1 MHFRTAHH
9 ARAFAALAASF
20 LLVGSP
26 LVRGEIA
33 GSGHEL
39 FTIRRPDAA
48 PVTSGDSTAPRVVR
62 SAEVTADPAAI
73 RDALRAGEREFRIPL
88 FDGRILRAVVKRVH
102 ALDADGAAVHAALE
116 GERLGKLT
124 FVVRGEVFLASMQL
138 PGLGSF
144 EVCPVG
150 DALVLR
156 QLDFGGHSESF
167 CASHSPAEL
176 LPGTERGGAACPFR
190 QSPLAGYSCDDGST
204 VDLMVVYTAAARD
217 AAGGTPQIEAA
228 IDLSVAIANDAL
240 LDSDVDVQIRVVR
253 KALIDYAETGN
264 YNIDLPRLTETSDG
278 YLDSVHAD
286 RDVYGADLVS
296 LWVSTLNAGGAA
308 FQLFA
313 LGTDDDGRY
322 GFSVIRQDY
331 ASTDLVAHELGHNFA
346 CQHDRPNA
354 PNAGFFNYSYG
365 YREPGGAW
373 RTTMAYPPS
382 DSIFAFSNPDLTYN
396 GPLGNP
402 GPTGVPGD
410 DPLTS
415 CNNALTIRNTAWTL
429 ANFRPSTL
437 AGQPARLYVR
447 QNAPP
452 GGDGASWATALND
465 AQDALCRTVRA
476 RGAVTEVWVA
486 AGTYR
491 PDVGTDDRL
500 MSFRL
505 AEGVTTYGGFAG
517 NETSLAQRDPVANPT
532 ILSGDIGVAADDA
545 DNSFHV
551 IDGCDLGVT
560 AVLDGFIIER
570 GNADGAWPHA
580 AGGGLRVI
588 CGGPTIRNC
597 VFRDNHAIDGG
608 ALLCDQ
614 GANPQLVGCS
624 FEGNAA
630 DSSGGAAHHYLSA
643 PSYSDCDFTGNSA
656 VYGGAV
662 RNYSSDAAMADCRFD
677 GNTADN
683 GGAAENV
690 FGGVNAWTGCT
701 FTGNTAGWAGA
712 VSNYQSAPTFAD
724 CDFTGN
730 ISVNGGGAMINGE
743 SSLAQL
749 TGCAFDG
756 NTANFGAA
764 VYNYNASDAELSGCD
779 FTANVS
785 AGDGGAIYNYAASP
799 RVELCAFT
807 QNDAEFGSGGA
818 MESVVGG
825 APRVTDSTFTG
836 NTAAYNGGSVVD
848 SETSSG
854 YLRCN
859 FVGNQADYGGAVL
872 AISGANPS
880 FVNCGFFGNVA
891 AWGGGAID
899 NNGSTATFVGCV
911 LSGNTATNSH
921 GGALSN
927 GNSGAALLVNCTIV
941 RNTAGWVGGG
951 VATDPPHPAL
961 RNCIVWQNQDSAG
974 SGEASQIHH
983 WTAAPYT
990 TLSYS
995 TVQGWSGTFGG
1006 IGNNGSNPLLTDPDG
1021 ADDVIGTLDDDPRP
1035 GAGSPCIDSGSNTD
1049 VPADALD
1056 ADGDGNTAE
1065 PLPLDHAGGAR
1076 FADDP
1081 AAADTGVGTPPIVDR
1096 GALER
1101 AALGCPEDIDGDG
1114 SVGLSD
1120 LSALLTNFG
1129 LSGAGLE
1136 GDIDGDVD
1144 VDLADLSALLTAFG
1158 GTCT

>member
-1 MHFRTAHH
+1 MQLKTA
-9 ARAFAALAASF
+9 RSGCALALAFVLIGLSH
-20 LLVGSP
+20 V
-26 LVRGEIA
+26 
-33 GSGHEL
+33 
-39 FTIRRPDAA
+39 AA
-48 PVTSGDSTAPRVVR
+48 PHALADVDLFAIRGAAATPAGLSDSSAARVVR
-62 SAEVTADPAAI
+62 SREVTADAAALRAAI
-73 RDALRAGEREFRIPL
+73 RAGQRHFRAPL
-88 FDGRILRAVVKRVH
+88 FDGDPLRAHVKRVRG
-102 ALDADGAAVHAALE
+102 LDNGGLAVSADVE
-116 GERLGKLT
+116 GERFGKLT
-124 FVVRGEVFLASMQL
+124 FVVRGDTFLASIQL
-138 PGLGSF
+138 PGRASF
-144 EVCPVG
+144 EVRPAG

-156 QLDFGGHSESF
+156 QLELTEHSEPF
-167 CASHSPAEL
+167 CASHAPAEL
-176 LPGTERGGAACPFR
+176 MPDVARGGPACPFR

-264 YNIDLPRLTETSDG
+264 YNIDLPRLTETNDG
-278 YLDSVHAD
+278 FLDSVHAD

-331 ASTDLVAHELGHNFA
+331 ASTDLVAHELGHNFG

-415 CNNALTIRNTAWTL
+415 CDNALTIRNTAWTL

-437 AGQPARLYVR
+437 AGQPARLYVHPD
-447 QNAPP
+447 APG

-465 AQDALCRTVRA
+465 AQDALCRAVRS

-486 AGTYR
+486 AGAYR
-491 PDVGTDDRL
+491 PDAGTDDRL
-500 MSFRL
+500 VSFRL
-505 AEGVTTYGGFAG
+505 ADGVTMYGGFAG
-517 NETSLAQRDPVANPT
+517 NETSLAQRDPIANPT
-532 ILSGDIGVAADDA
+532 ILSGDIGIVAGDA
-545 DNSFHV
+545 DNSYHV
-551 IDGCDLGVT
+551 LDGCDLGPT

-588 CGGPTIRNC
+588 CGGPMVRNC

-608 ALLCDQ
+608 ALVCEQD
-614 GANPQLVGCS
+614 ADPHFSGCS
-624 FEGNAA
+624 FENNAA
-630 DSSGGAAHHYLSA
+630 ESSGGAAHHYLSA
-643 PSYSDCDFTGNSA
+643 PSYTDCDFTGNSA

-662 RNYSSDAAMADCRFD
+662 RNYSSDATIAGCRFD
-677 GNTADN
+677 GNTADS

-690 FGGVNAWTGCT
+690 FGGGNAWTGCT
-701 FTGNTAGWAGA
+701 FTANSADWAGA

-724 CDFTGN
+724 CGFAVN
-730 ISVNGGGAMINGE
+730 VSVNGGGAVINGAG
-743 SSLAQL
+743 SLTQL
-749 TGCAFDG
+749 TGCTFDG
-756 NTANFGAA
+756 NTANFGGAI
-764 VYNYNASDAELSGCD
+764 YNYNASDAELSGCD
-779 FTANVS
+779 FVANVS

-799 RVELCAFT
+799 RVESCTFT
-807 QNDAEFGSGGA
+807 QNDAQFGSGGA
-818 MESVVGG
+818 MESVVSG
-825 APRVTDSTFTG
+825 APRVVDSSFTG
-836 NTAAYNGGSVVD
+836 NTAAYNGGAVVD
-848 SETSSG
+848 AETSSG
-854 YLRCN
+854 YLLCN
-859 FVGNQADYGGAVL
+859 FVGNHADYGGAVL
-872 AISGANPS
+872 VISSADPS

-891 AWGGGAID
+891 EWGGGAVE
-899 NNGSTATFVGCV
+899 NNGSTPTLTGCI
-911 LSGNTATNSH
+911 LSGNAATNSH

-927 GNSGAALLVNCTIV
+927 GNSGAALLVNCTLV
-941 RNTAGWVGGG
+941 RNTSGWVGGG
-951 VATDPPHPAL
+951 IATDPPHPTL

-974 SGEASQIHH
+974 AGEASQIYH

-995 TVQGWSGTFGG
+995 TVQGWTGTFGG
-1006 IGNNGSNPLLTDPDG
+1006 VGNNGSNPLLVDPDG
-1021 ADDVIGTLDDDPRP
+1021 ADNVIGTSDDDPRP
-1035 GAGSPCIDSGSNTD
+1035 GAGSPCIDSGRNAD
-1049 VPADALD
+1049 VPTDALD

-1065 PLPLDHAGGAR
+1065 PLPLDYSAEAR

-1081 AAADTGVGTPPIVDR
+1081 AVADTGVGPPPIVDR
-1096 GALER
+1096 GALESVP
-1101 AALGCPEDIDGDG
+1101 AACPGDIDGDG
-1114 SVGLSD
+1114 AIGLSD

-1136 GDIDGDVD
+1136 GDIDADGN
-1144 VDLADLSALLTAFG
+1144 VDLADLSALLTVFG
-1158 GTCT
+1158 GACA